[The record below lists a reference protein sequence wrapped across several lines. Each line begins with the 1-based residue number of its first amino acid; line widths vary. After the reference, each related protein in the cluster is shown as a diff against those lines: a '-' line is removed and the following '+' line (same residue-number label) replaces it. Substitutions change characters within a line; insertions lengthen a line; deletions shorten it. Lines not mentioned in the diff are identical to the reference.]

1 MESANEIHT
10 GHSPVHPIHPQK
22 LWHGILK
29 VIRILA
35 IPETLDWKEET
46 IMRILNE
53 YYSSQVQ
60 SWNLLYLAMNP
71 ACWSRRR
78 EVGAFLGII
87 ASFTRTAM
95 VPSTLKNAESF
106 KDTSHPVLSIHPRHL
121 SHPRQIE
128 VIPLISKLE
137 PETSLSLHVPCP
149 LPSVSSV
156 TPLKTNIICKCRR

>member
-35 IPETLDWKEET
+35 IPKTSDWKEET
-46 IMRILNE
+46 IETIMRIPIN
-53 YYSSQVQ
+53 SSILEFA
-60 SWNLLYLAMNP
+60 LLGYESSVLIKQKGGGSIFRYN
-71 ACWSRRR
+71 CI
-78 EVGAFLGII
+78 LH
-87 ASFTRTAM
+87 
-95 VPSTLKNAESF
+95 KNSHGSINSEKCQKLQG

-121 SHPRQIE
+121 SHLRQIE
-128 VIPLISKLE
+128 VIPLVSKLE

-156 TPLKTNIICKCRR
+156 TPLKINIICKCWR

>member
-1 MESANEIHT
+1 MRSIQAT
-10 GHSPVHPIHPQK
+10 PQYIPF
-22 LWHGILK
+22 ILK
-29 VIRILA
+29 NSDMAYSKSSGSWPYLKRQIERRKLSW
-35 IPETLDWKEET
+35 E
-46 IMRILNE
+46 
-53 YYSSQVQ
+53 YSSIVQ

-71 ACWSRRR
+71 ACWSSRR
-78 EVGAFLGII
+78 EVGAFLGIT

-95 VPSTLKNAESF
+95 VSSTLKNAESF